1 MYGPRPIW
9 LRVKT
14 SDEVSISLSYTPCIA
29 KTRPRK
35 ITPGRFNSR
44 AVIRCILSF
53 SASSENLKRNCETA
67 TNVYCTAHTYQAVYI
82 LTKQCMYPTMI
93 SLQSSQWV
101 EVPCH
106 SSYHTRNAGN
116 SFQQNNT
123 SERQPLKY
131 VQIHSIVVIS
141 FYSNAWKLKWRIIN
155 RCVRV
160 LSKISPKWAKL
171 TTNEISWLTQ
181 EINFM

>member
-82 LTKQCMYPTMI
+82 LTKQCIFLPSNVYSYQAVYILTKQCMYPTMI

-101 EVPCH
+101 EVRCH

-141 FYSNAWKLKWRIIN
+141 FYR
-155 RCVRV
+155 
-160 LSKISPKWAKL
+160 
-171 TTNEISWLTQ
+171 SWSG
-181 EINFM
+181 E